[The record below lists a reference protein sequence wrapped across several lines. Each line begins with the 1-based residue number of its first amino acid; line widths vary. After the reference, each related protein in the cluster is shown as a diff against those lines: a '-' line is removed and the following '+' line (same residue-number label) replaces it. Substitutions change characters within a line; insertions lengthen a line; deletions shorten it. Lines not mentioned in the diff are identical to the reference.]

1 MRNITLLLF
10 SFLTITM
17 YSQRKLEKFF
27 SEVLLTDRVITTR
40 IPDSYYTSKN
50 KNFPLILVLDGH
62 YLFDPI
68 EGISRYST
76 FWDEIPE
83 AIIVGLHQNDTP
95 KQREGD
101 MYIDEEFGMPAEG
114 GEKFYQ
120 FIAQE
125 LLPYLEQRYRLSAFK
140 IIVGHGLSATF
151 ANFFL
156 YEEQS
161 LFTGFISMS
170 PIFALEMEE
179 KLPKFISENKS
190 KVFYYHCVAEF
201 DEDEVKNKVYAMDGN
216 MQNITSAKFEYKF
229 EEIPES
235 DHYSLVSHAIPKA
248 LYFMFN
254 SYNPINPGDFAKKLA
269 ELESGF
275 VKFLEGKYKEISANY
290 NVDRPIRVNDFQ
302 AIEAAIVKSG
312 KYEELGDLSKLA
324 RKQYPD
330 ATLSDYY
337 MGYMYELKGDFRKAE
352 KSYLEGF
359 GKQPLGGITADDLLA
374 KADALKDRANEN

>member
-1 MRNITLLLF
+1 MRNLYIILF
-10 SFLTITM
+10 SFFSIAM

-27 SEVLLTDRVITTR
+27 SEVLLEDRIISTR
-40 IPDSYYTSKN
+40 LPDSYYVNKN
-50 KNFPLILVLDGH
+50 KNFPLIFILDGH
-62 YLFDPI
+62 YLFDPFD
-68 EGISRYST
+68 GIIRYST

-83 AIIVGLHQNDTP
+83 AIVVGLHQNDTP

-101 MYIDEEFGMPAEG
+101 MYIDEFEGMPAEG
-114 GEKFYQ
+114 GEKFYR

-125 LLPYLEQRYRLSAFK
+125 LLPYIEQRYRVSNFK
-140 IIVGHGLSATF
+140 VIVGHGLSATF

-156 YEEQS
+156 YEETS
-161 LFTGFISMS
+161 LFTGFISLS

-201 DEDEVKNKVYAMDGN
+201 DEDEVKNLVYAMDGN
-216 MQNITSAKFEYKF
+216 IQNMASPKFEYKF

-235 DHYSLVSHAIPKA
+235 DHYSMVTHAVPKA

-254 SYNPINPGDFAKKLA
+254 SYNPINPGDFAKKLN

-275 VKFLEGKYKEISANY
+275 VKYLEGKYKEISSNY

-302 AIEAAIVKSG
+302 AIEAAIVKSAQ
-312 KYEELGDLSKLA
+312 YDELGDLSKLA

-337 MGYMYELKGDFRKAE
+337 LGYMYELQGDFRKAE
-352 KSYLEGF
+352 KSYLAGF
-359 GKQPLGGITADDLLA
+359 GKQTLGGISADDLLA
-374 KADALKDRANEN
+374 KAEALKDRANEN